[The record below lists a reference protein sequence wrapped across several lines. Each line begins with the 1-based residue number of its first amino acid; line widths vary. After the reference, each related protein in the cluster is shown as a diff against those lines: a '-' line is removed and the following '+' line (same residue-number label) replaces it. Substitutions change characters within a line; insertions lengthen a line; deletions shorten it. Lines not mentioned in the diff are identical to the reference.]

1 MDITAPPAL
10 GQLDHVPAASGGAMP
25 FKASVA
31 VPYKGG
37 LTVFGSAAGFQAQHL
52 SSLCKHVVK
61 VALEPATAIELRR
74 VYGDSTSARLDSR
87 LAPFIS
93 NNSRLC
99 LVDTLLP
106 VVPVE
111 LFTLVILLAALKV
124 YQEGSPHSQKG
135 KVETTAVLR
144 EIVLNVAAGGRRFGF
159 IQQAH
164 VDAVLLT
171 SVPVGDTPPAA
182 GAAPSEQ
189 KFMQTSSLALILRT
203 LPHELDA
210 VRRAGLSSFFSIL
223 PLTWMMW
230 PAPTMVKVNSVI
242 TEGGSFS
249 IHSTASDLRHFLEA
263 FGTLCKSR
271 FNFERATMRFD
282 GSIAI
287 TYSCYRNGA
296 PTVVGECES
305 SSSSESDSY
314 SDLSEA
320 HMQGKG
326 DDTFFGADADLGAG
340 AGAGAGLKVGNG
352 AGVGAHITD
361 GNDNVGAGGSIALG
375 DAGIDDADA
384 SVSDTSSGSEESVVD
399 VGNVGGAAGVGA
411 GGGGPLALV
420 TAALA
425 YKKKI
430 PIPPIGTRCP
440 TYIVLQFIPNTPS
453 SIAIISVRGDRHTHD
468 WDTDKYLLGL
478 PSETDRAINYGGIKD
493 LSASSVQTNAT
504 AVIARDQLYAS
515 TIIVGKVAEKQP
527 VAGIGSNLSTLVHS
541 SPGGLFRGR
550 YGHRKIKDKS

>member
-1 MDITAPPAL
+1 MDITAPPAQ

-52 SSLCKHVVK
+52 SSLCEYVVK
-61 VALEPATAIELRR
+61 VALDPATAIQLRR
-74 VYGDSTSARLDSR
+74 VYGDGTTGRLDTR
-87 LAPFIS
+87 LAPFTS

-124 YQEGSPHSQKG
+124 YQEGSPRSQKG

-144 EIVLNVAAGGRRFGF
+144 EITEYVAAGGRKFGF

-171 SVPVGDTPPAA
+171 SVPVGDTTRAA

-203 LPHELDA
+203 IPHEFDA
-210 VRRAGLSSFFSIL
+210 VRRAGLSSSFSIL

-230 PAPTMVKVNSVI
+230 AAPTMVKVNSVI
-242 TEGGSFS
+242 AEGGSFS
-249 IHSTASDLRHFLEA
+249 IHSTDVRHYLEA
-263 FGTLCKSR
+263 LGTLCNTR
-271 FNFERATMRFD
+271 FNFYRATTRDD
-282 GSIAI
+282 GSIAT
-287 TYSCYRNGA
+287 TYNCYRDG
-296 PTVVGECES
+296 PPLSGKCDS
-305 SSSSESDSY
+305 SSSSDSDSDSDSY
-314 SDLSEA
+314 LSEA
-320 HMQGKG
+320 HMQGEG

-375 DAGIDDADA
+375 DAGIDDAGA
-384 SVSDTSSGSEESVVD
+384 SDSDTSSGSKESVVD

-420 TAALA
+420 TAALDG
-425 YKKKI
+425 KKKKMLPVLGTNCTTYVVIQMI
-430 PIPPIGTRCP
+430 PK
-440 TYIVLQFIPNTPS
+440 TPS
-453 SIAIISVRGDRHTHD
+453 SIAIISFRGGPHNHN
-468 WDTDKYLLGL
+468 WDSDKHLIGL
-478 PSETDRAINYGGIKD
+478 PSETDRAINYGGTTD
-493 LSASSVQTNAT
+493 LSASSVQTNAK
-504 AVIARDQLYAS
+504 AVIQRDMIYARN
-515 TIIVGKVAEKQP
+515 IIVGKVAEKEP
-527 VAGIGSNLSTLVHS
+527 VPGIGSKSSTLVHS
-541 SPGGLFRGR
+541 SPGGMHRGR
-550 YGHRKIKDKS
+550 YGHRKPSDKP